1 MPLTHHHLARPLIT
15 ALHDIE
21 PLGEIYRDA
30 LISVQTNHL
39 NELARNRID
48 IESGV
53 TVACRKDDATLS
65 PLCCGTG
72 RCGLNALGQEVVGH
86 WDGLSHSHCQQ
97 AYQYVKDA
105 LHLTSSFYFNL
116 QNYNFFLKNKSFYQF
131 ILQPLSSFR
140 LTSPPKS
147 YIPPSEKKTGI
158 NQILWINL
166 K

>member
-21 PLGEIYRDA
+21 SLGEIYRDA
-30 LISVQTNHL
+30 LISVQTNHV

-72 RCGLNALGQEVVGH
+72 RCGLNTLGQEVVGH
-86 WDGLSHSHCQQ
+86 RDSLSHSHCQQ

-140 LTSPPKS
+140 LTSP
-147 YIPPSEKKTGI
+147 KKVTSP
-158 NQILWINL
+158 QLL
-166 K
+166 